1 MLELFQ
7 LSKQQREF
15 LENYRETESL
25 FLLREEKKASFS
37 RFLPPLTPTTRSFSK
52 LCIFLFTTS
61 LVPSFVRFT
70 LPPPLF
76 LRNRSRCSRRRFL
89 LRIET
94 YGKIRGSEKGPIL
107 LLVLPLLLSIF
118 FLDSFRSIIG
128 LIRWK
133 MRKGVSLFFSLT
145 LQEVKDSFFFLS
157 CLLRWQSVSFSLV
170 FFPPSYVTRCHESSY
185 TSSPLSNKHRI
196 SCYTVHV
203 FSINFIV
210 SASFFRNGRRIETLA
225 DYCFVNFVL
234 FIRDIYTEFNF
245 LYFSN
250 LLKSRSIYQSL
261 DTPLDFPSQ
270 YKRKKIDTLKLSL

>member
-1 MLELFQ
+1 MIHLELGSRPTSSFSLTLFLFHFFLFFFSNNTFAMLELFQ

-128 LIRWK
+128 LIR
-133 MRKGVSLFFSLT
+133 
-145 LQEVKDSFFFLS
+145 
-157 CLLRWQSVSFSLV
+157 
-170 FFPPSYVTRCHESSY
+170 
-185 TSSPLSNKHRI
+185 
-196 SCYTVHV
+196 
-203 FSINFIV
+203 
-210 SASFFRNGRRIETLA
+210 
-225 DYCFVNFVL
+225 
-234 FIRDIYTEFNF
+234 
-245 LYFSN
+245 
-250 LLKSRSIYQSL
+250 
-261 DTPLDFPSQ
+261 
-270 YKRKKIDTLKLSL
+270 

>member
-1 MLELFQ
+1 M
-7 LSKQQREF
+7 LSKEILVRDWNVWQNSWKWKGADLVTCSSSSSFYIFPRLFPIDHRFNSMKNE
-15 LENYRETESL
+15 ESL
-25 FLLREEKKASFS
+25 S
-37 RFLPPLTPTTRSFSK
+37 
-52 LCIFLFTTS
+52 
-61 LVPSFVRFT
+61 
-70 LPPPLF
+70 
-76 LRNRSRCSRRRFL
+76 
-89 LRIET
+89 
-94 YGKIRGSEKGPIL
+94 
-107 LLVLPLLLSIF
+107 
-118 FLDSFRSIIG
+118 
-128 LIRWK
+128 
-133 MRKGVSLFFSLT
+133 FSLT